1 MDINWLVPK
10 SPGLNPDLLNDI
22 KILNM
27 PLYSNHLK
35 FFRS

>member
-1 MDINWLVPK
+1 MDINWLVQK

-27 PLYSNHLK
+27 RLSSNRLK
-35 FFRS
+35 FFRN